1 MTDEDVKRWQTILE
15 VGPTASVQ
23 DVKNSYLRLRKLYG
37 GGSIV
42 LEPLEDEFPE
52 KRRMKILVDLE
63 EAYTRLL
70 ELYRNRSSM
79 ERAAGQAAD
88 AMAAGDGADAS
99 DAAGPGAPHSIEE
112 MVYSGPA
119 LRRVRERQNVDLV
132 EISKQLKLRT
142 ELLKA
147 LEEERYELLPEE
159 IYLKTH
165 LKNIAA
171 CLGLKPV
178 KVVEDYLSRFRE
190 WKRTR

>member
-1 MTDEDVKRWQTILE
+1 MTDEDIRRWQTTLE
-15 VGPTASVQ
+15 VGPNASVQ
-23 DVKNSYLRLRKLYG
+23 DIKNSYLRLRKLYG

-70 ELYRNRSSM
+70 EMHRNRGSLR
-79 ERAAGQAAD
+79 RAAGQAA
-88 AMAAGDGADAS
+88 AMAAGDG
-99 DAAGPGAPHSIEE
+99 GPGQEAAVSEAPFGTEE

-119 LRRVRERQNVDLV
+119 LRRTREQLGVDLV

-147 LEEERYELLPEE
+147 MEEERFELLPEE
-159 IYLKTH
+159 IYLKTQ

-171 CLGLKPV
+171 CLHLKPA
-178 KVVEDYLSRFRE
+178 KVVDDYLGRFRE

>member
-1 MTDEDVKRWQTILE
+1 MTDEDIKRWQTILE
-15 VGPTASVQ
+15 VGPNASVQ
-23 DVKNSYLRLRKLYG
+23 DVKNSYLRLRRLYG

-70 ELYRNRSSM
+70 EMYRRRASM
-79 ERAAGQAAD
+79 EHAAGQVAD
-88 AMAAGDGADAS
+88 AIAAGDGPN
-99 DAAGPGAPHSIEE
+99 AAAPGASYSIEE
-112 MVYSGPA
+112 MIYSGPA
-119 LRRVRERQNVDLV
+119 LRRSRERQNIDLI
-132 EISKQLKLRT
+132 EISKLLKLRS

-147 LEEERYELLPEE
+147 LEEERYEILPEE

-165 LKNIAA
+165 LKNIAV
-171 CLGLKPV
+171 CLHLKPA
-178 KVVEDYLSRFRE
+178 KVVEDYLGRFRE

>member
-1 MTDEDVKRWQTILE
+1 MTDEDIKRWQTTLE
-15 VGPTASVQ
+15 VGPNASVQ
-23 DVKNSYLRLRKLYG
+23 DIKNSYLRLRKLYG

-52 KRRMKILVDLE
+52 KSRMKILVDLE

-70 ELYRNRSSM
+70 ELQRSRAPLQ
-79 ERAAGQAAD
+79 RAAGQAAGG
-88 AMAAGDGADAS
+88 AARPGQEAAGSGALSA
-99 DAAGPGAPHSIEE
+99 IEE

-119 LRRVRERQNVDLV
+119 LRRIRERLGVDLA
-132 EISKQLKLRT
+132 EISKKLKLRT

-147 LEEERYELLPEE
+147 LEDERFELLPEE

-171 CLGLKPV
+171 CLHLKPAKLV
-178 KVVEDYLSRFRE
+178 DDYVGRFRE